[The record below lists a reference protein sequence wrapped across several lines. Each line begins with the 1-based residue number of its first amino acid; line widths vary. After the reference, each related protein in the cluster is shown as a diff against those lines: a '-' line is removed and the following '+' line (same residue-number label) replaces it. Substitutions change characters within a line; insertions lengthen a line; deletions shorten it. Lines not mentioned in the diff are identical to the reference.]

1 MSRELSLKR
10 KRELAKRSMLPWQRG
25 PALQCNFHL
34 TNVTLHLNKSN
45 STISRGK
52 YNEDVSVVT

>member
-25 PALQCNFHL
+25 SARQCNFHL
-34 TNVTLHLNKSN
+34 TNVHLNKSN

>member
-25 PALQCNFHL
+25 PERQCNFHL
-34 TNVTLHLNKSN
+34 TNVHLNKSN

-52 YNEDVSVVT
+52 YNEDVSVVA